1 VLKSSDLTSTT
12 LDIAEL
18 YRSQSARLEQ
28 IVRLDVRAPEPV
40 VQDACQ
46 VAWSRLLR
54 HAGRVRHDS
63 ALAWLATTALREARR
78 LNVRERRE
86 LSLEAGAEIRE
97 IAAPRAL
104 GPDELAA
111 YRERLGLVASLPER
125 QQRLVWLHAL
135 GLSYA
140 EMASVTGSTVRTVE
154 RQLLRAKARLR
165 ALAAA

>member
-1 VLKSSDLTSTT
+1 MPTT
-12 LDIAEL
+12 PALAPLALDVAEL
-18 YRSQSARLEQ
+18 YRAQSTRLEQ

-54 HAGRVRHDS
+54 HAGQVRPDT
-63 ALAWLATTALREARR
+63 ALAWLATTAVREARR
-78 LNVRERRE
+78 LNRRERRE
-86 LSLEAGAEIRE
+86 LSLEAEADLCRT
-97 IAAPRAL
+97 AAP

-111 YRERLGLVASLPER
+111 RRERLGLIASLPER
-125 QQRLVWLHAL
+125 QQRLVWLHAF

-140 EMASVTGSTVRTVE
+140 EMASSTGCTVRTVE

-165 ALAAA
+165 ALAAT